1 MSRVYNFSP
10 GPAALPEEVL
20 RQAAD
25 EMLDWHGC
33 GMSIMEVSHRGRDFT
48 EVAREA
54 QADLRELL
62 DIPEHYKVLFL
73 QGGAIGQNAA
83 VPLNLLR
90 GRTRAAYVDTGAWST
105 KSISEARRYC
115 EVKVVASSAAEG
127 YARVPKQD
135 EWQPAEGSA
144 YVHVCTNET
153 IGGLEYHWTPDSPH
167 DTPLVADMSSHILSR
182 PIDVAQYGLIYAGA
196 QKNIGQAGVTI
207 VIVREDL
214 IGQAHSH
221 CPSVLNYQVQ
231 AENDSMFN
239 TPPTYAIYI
248 AGLVFQWLKRQGGL
262 AGMEKRNIE
271 KAELLYETLDQS
283 DFYRTRVCRE
293 DRSRMN
299 VTFFLGG
306 DDLTQAFLAGA
317 SERGM
322 LNLKGHKLVGGVRAS
337 IYNSMSLDGVRT
349 LVEWMKEFERDH
361 G

>member
-25 EMLDWHGC
+25 EMLDWHGR
-33 GMSIMEVSHRGRDFT
+33 GMSIMEVSHRGPDFT

-62 DIPEHYKVLFL
+62 DIPENYEVLFL

-83 VPLNLLR
+83 VPLNLMR
-90 GRTRAAYVDTGAWST
+90 GRTIAAYVDTGAWST
-105 KSISEARRYC
+105 KSINEARRYC
-115 EVKVVASSAAEG
+115 EVKVIASGAPEG
-127 YARVPKQD
+127 YTRVPKQG
-135 EWQPAEGSA
+135 EWQPTEGSA

-153 IGGLEYHWTPDSPH
+153 IGGLEYHWTPNSPQ
-167 DTPLVADMSSHILSR
+167 DTPVVADMSSHILSR
-182 PIDVAQYGLIYAGA
+182 RIEVSQYGLIYAGA

-214 IGQAHSH
+214 IGQAHAT
-221 CPSVLNYQVQ
+221 CPSVLNYKVQ

-248 AGLVFQWLKRQGGL
+248 AGLVFRWLKRQGGV
-262 AGMEKRNIE
+262 AGIEKRNIE

-283 DFYRTRVCRE
+283 DFYRTKVCKE

-299 VTFFLGG
+299 VTFFLA
-306 DDLTQAFLAGA
+306 DDNLTQRFLTGA
-317 SERGM
+317 SERRLG
-322 LNLKGHKLVGGVRAS
+322 NLKGHKLVGGVRAS
-337 IYNSMSLDGVRT
+337 IYNSMGLEGVQA
-349 LVEWMKEFERDH
+349 LVEWMKEFEREH